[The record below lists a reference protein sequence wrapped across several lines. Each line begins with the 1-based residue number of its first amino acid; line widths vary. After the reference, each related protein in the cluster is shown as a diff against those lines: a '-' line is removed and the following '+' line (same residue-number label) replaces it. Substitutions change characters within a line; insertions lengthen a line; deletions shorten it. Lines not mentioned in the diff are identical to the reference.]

1 MSRLIVRN
9 IGPIKDVD
17 IDLKK
22 VNVFIGAQSSGKST
36 LAKIISFC
44 TWLDKHT
51 DNATK
56 MYVNG
61 AIRSLM
67 TYHRLT
73 KEYFSNKSTIFYQG
87 DNIVYVYNWP
97 KCEALPDE
105 VKEYE
110 SPVRLNNKEI
120 FFEKTVRVSN
130 PKVLYI
136 PAERNF
142 VSAVPNLRKY
152 QEDKDNLQEFVNTWF
167 EVKRKFPKDKALDVL
182 NLGFQYYYQEDS
194 YRDYVILEDGK
205 TQIPLESSSSGLQ
218 SIIPLLVLVKW
229 MSEGIYDED
238 KPFSPAENEEI
249 EKIVLSGLADL
260 NKQDA
265 SIVDKLDS
273 FLGFLSGRIYTHTQF
288 IIEEPEQNLFPE
300 TQCELMYH
308 ILSAVNHGKNHRLV
322 MTTHSPYVLYAL
334 NNCMDGFS
342 VSDKLPENLKSTIK
356 SASSFID
363 PDDVNIWQIRD
374 GKLES
379 IKEGDSVGQH
389 YFNEIMNSILDDYY
403 KIQAYK

>member
-1 MSRLIVRN
+1 MSHLIVRN

-73 KEYFSNKSTIFYQG
+73 KEYFSNKTTIFYQG
-87 DNIVYVYNWP
+87 DNIVYAYNWP
-97 KCEALPDE
+97 KNEALPEE

-110 SPVRLNNKEI
+110 SPVRLNDNEI

-167 EVKRKFPKDKALDVL
+167 EVKRKFPKDKALVVL

-249 EKIVLSGLADL
+249 EKIVLSGLSDL

-265 SIVDKLDS
+265 SIVDKLDR

-300 TQCELMYH
+300 TQCELMDS
-308 ILSAVNHGKNHRLV
+308 LSDSINHGKNHRMVL
-322 MTTHSPYVLYAL
+322 TTHSPYIVNYLNVLISRS
-334 NNCMDGFS
+334 S
-342 VSDKLPENLKSTIK
+342 VSNEAYISPGDLAVYRIYN
-356 SASSFID
+356 
-363 PDDVNIWQIRD
+363 
-374 GKLES
+374 GKL
-379 IKEGDSVGQH
+379 Q
-389 YFNEIMNSILDDYY
+389 NLIMHDNLREKWFVDTRDLSEPITRIYEEYDVLNRR
-403 KIQAYK
+403 

>member
-9 IGPIKDVD
+9 IGPIEAVD

-51 DNATK
+51 DRTTK
-56 MYVNG
+56 KYVNG
-61 AIRSLM
+61 AIDSLKK
-67 TYHRLT
+67 YHRLT
-73 KEYFSNKSTIFYQG
+73 DEYFNENSVIFYQG
-87 DNIVYVYNWP
+87 DNMAYVYNWP
-97 KCEALPDE
+97 AFEPIPFTEEGYVTELHTNNYE
-105 VKEYE
+105 V
-110 SPVRLNNKEI
+110 
-120 FFEKTVRVSN
+120 FFEKTGRATN
-130 PKVLYI
+130 PKVIYI

-152 QEDKDNLQEFVNTWF
+152 QEDRDNLQDFVNTWF
-167 EVKRKFPKDKALDVL
+167 EVKRKFPKDKAIEIL
-182 NLGFQYYYQEDS
+182 NLGVQYYYQEDN
-194 YRDYVILEDGK
+194 YQDQVIIGQGK
-205 TQIPLESSSSGLQ
+205 QIPLESSSSGLQ

-229 MSEGIYDED
+229 MAEGIYAED
-238 KPFSPAENEEI
+238 KPFSPAENEEV
-249 EKIVLSGLADL
+249 EKLLAGSIQMDKTLSE
-260 NKQDA
+260 KFER
-265 SIVDKLDS
+265 

-308 ILSAVNHGKNHRLV
+308 ILSSVNHGKNHRLV

-342 VSDKLPENLKSTIK
+342 VSDKLPESVKSTIK
-356 SASSFID
+356 SASSFIN

-374 GKLES
+374 GKLET
-379 IKEGDSVGQH
+379 IKDGDSVGQH

>member
-9 IGPIKDVD
+9 IGPIKEVV

-51 DNATK
+51 DRTTKRYLNA
-56 MYVNG
+56 
-61 AIRSLM
+61 IDSLKK
-67 TYHRLT
+67 YHRLT
-73 KEYFSNKSTIFYQG
+73 DEFFQDDSVIFYQG
-87 DNIVYVYNWP
+87 DNMAYTYNWP
-97 KCEALPDE
+97 EGEPIPFSE
-105 VKEYE
+105 EGYE
-110 SPVRLNNKEI
+110 PELHVSNIEF
-120 FFEKTVRVSN
+120 FFEKAGRETN

-142 VSAVPNLRKY
+142 VSAVPNLRDY
-152 QEDKDNLQEFVNTWF
+152 QEDNDNLQDFVNTWF
-167 EVKRKFPKDKALDVL
+167 RVKRKYPKDKALEIL
-182 NLGFQYYYQEDS
+182 NLGVKYYYQEDS
-194 YRDYVILEDGK
+194 YQDLVIIGEGR
-205 TQIPLESSSSGLQ
+205 QIPLESSSSGLQ
-218 SIIPLLVLVKW
+218 SIIPLLVLLKW
-229 MSEGIYDED
+229 MSEGMYEEE

-249 EKIVLSGLADL
+249 EKIVLSGLNNL
-260 NKQDA
+260 NKHDA
-265 SIVDKLDS
+265 SISEKLDR
-273 FLGFLSGRIYTHTQF
+273 FLGFISGRIYTHTQF

-334 NNCMDGFS
+334 NNCMDGYS
-342 VSDKLPENLKSTIK
+342 VSDKLPENVKTTIK
-356 SASSFID
+356 AASSFIN
-363 PDDVNIWQIRD
+363 PDDVNVWQIRD
-374 GKLES
+374 GRLEA
-379 IKEGDSVGQH
+379 IKQGDSIGEH
-389 YFNEIMNSILDDYY
+389 YFNQIMNSILDDYY

>member
-249 EKIVLSGLADL
+249 EKIVLSGLSDL

-265 SIVDKLDS
+265 SIVDKLDR

-300 TQCELMYH
+300 TQCELMDS
-308 ILSAVNHGKNHRLV
+308 LSDSINHGKNHRMVL
-322 MTTHSPYVLYAL
+322 TTHSPYIVNYLNVLISRS
-334 NNCMDGFS
+334 S
-342 VSDKLPENLKSTIK
+342 VSNEAYISPGDLAVYRIYN
-356 SASSFID
+356 
-363 PDDVNIWQIRD
+363 
-374 GKLES
+374 GKL
-379 IKEGDSVGQH
+379 Q
-389 YFNEIMNSILDDYY
+389 NLIMHDNLREKWFVDTRDLSEPITRIYEEYDVLNRR
-403 KIQAYK
+403 

>member
-9 IGPIKDVD
+9 IGPIKEID

-51 DNATK
+51 DRTTK
-56 MYVNG
+56 KYVNG
-61 AIRSLM
+61 AIDSLKK
-67 TYHRLT
+67 YHRLT
-73 KEYFSNKSTIFYQG
+73 DEYFNENSVIFYQG
-87 DNIVYVYNWP
+87 DNMAYVYNWP
-97 KCEALPDE
+97 AFEPIPFTEEGYVTELHTNNYE
-105 VKEYE
+105 V
-110 SPVRLNNKEI
+110 
-120 FFEKTVRVSN
+120 FFEKTGRATN
-130 PKVLYI
+130 PKVIYI

-152 QEDKDNLQEFVNTWF
+152 QEDRDNLQDFVNTWF
-167 EVKRKFPKDKALDVL
+167 EVKRKFPKDKAIEIL
-182 NLGFQYYYQEDS
+182 NLGVQYYYQEDN
-194 YRDYVILEDGK
+194 YQDQVIIGQGK
-205 TQIPLESSSSGLQ
+205 QIPLESSSSGLQ

-229 MSEGIYDED
+229 MAESIYAED
-238 KPFSPAENEEI
+238 KPFSPAENEEV
-249 EKIVLSGLADL
+249 EKLLAGSIQMDKTLSE
-260 NKQDA
+260 KFER
-265 SIVDKLDS
+265 

-308 ILSAVNHGKNHRLV
+308 ILSSVNHGKNHRLV

-342 VSDKLPENLKSTIK
+342 VSDKLPESVKSTIK
-356 SASSFID
+356 SASSFIN

-374 GKLES
+374 GKLET
-379 IKEGDSVGQH
+379 IKDGDSVGQH

>member
-265 SIVDKLDS
+265 SIVDKLDR

-300 TQCELMYH
+300 TQCELMDS
-308 ILSAVNHGKNHRLV
+308 LSDSINHGKNHRMVL
-322 MTTHSPYVLYAL
+322 TTHSPYIVNYLNVLISRS
-334 NNCMDGFS
+334 S
-342 VSDKLPENLKSTIK
+342 VSNEAYISPGDLAVYRIYN
-356 SASSFID
+356 
-363 PDDVNIWQIRD
+363 
-374 GKLES
+374 GKL
-379 IKEGDSVGQH
+379 Q
-389 YFNEIMNSILDDYY
+389 NLIMHDNLREKWFVDTRDLSEPITRIYEEYDVLNRR
-403 KIQAYK
+403 

>member
-9 IGPIKDVD
+9 IGPIKEVD

-51 DNATK
+51 DRTTTK
-56 MYVNG
+56 YVNG
-61 AIRSLM
+61 AIDSLKK
-67 TYHRLT
+67 YHQLT
-73 KEYFSNKSTIFYQG
+73 DEYFSEDSVIFYQG
-87 DNIVYVYNWP
+87 DNIAYAYNWP
-97 KCEALPDE
+97 EGEPMQFSDE
-105 VKEYE
+105 GYVPELH
-110 SPVRLNNKEI
+110 VNNTEF
-120 FFEKTVRVSN
+120 FFEKAGRATN
-130 PKVLYI
+130 PKVLYV

-152 QEDKDNLQEFVNTWF
+152 QEEKDSLQDFVNTWF

-182 NLGFQYYYQEDS
+182 SLGVKYYYQEDN
-194 YRDYVILEDGK
+194 YKDLVIIDEGR
-205 TQIPLESSSSGLQ
+205 QIPLEASSSGLK

-229 MSEGIYDED
+229 MSEGIYAED
-238 KPFSPAENEEI
+238 KPFSPAENEEV
-249 EKIVLSGLADL
+249 EKLLSG
-260 NKQDA
+260 
-265 SIVDKLDS
+265 SIQMDNTLSEKFER

-300 TQCELMYH
+300 TQCDLMYH
-308 ILSAVNHGKNHRLV
+308 ILSSVNHGKNHRLV
-322 MTTHSPYVLYAL
+322 MTTHSPYILYAL
-334 NNCMDGFS
+334 NNCMDGYS
-342 VSDKLPENLKSTIK
+342 VSDKLPDNLKSTIK
-356 SASSFID
+356 SASSFIN
-363 PDDVNIWQIRD
+363 PDDVSVWQIRD
-374 GKLES
+374 GRLES
-379 IKEGDSVGQH
+379 IKEGDSLGQH